1 MKITFHEQ
9 RARIAFLAQDLTKVV
24 TDDAT
29 MKVLHEIRSSIEGQ
43 LSQIPNPSTASLIEA
58 IFGKNPPGP
67 GIEIDLEPGQWRI
80 CKDSLLAAQLLR
92 SVVMTIS
99 VALERDA
106 SA

>member
-1 MKITFHEQ
+1 
-9 RARIAFLAQDLTKVV
+9 
-24 TDDAT
+24 
-29 MKVLHEIRSSIEGQ
+29 MKVLTEIQRSIREQ
-43 LSQIPNPSTASLIEA
+43 LSRVPKQTTASLIEA

-80 CKDSLLAAQLLR
+80 CKDSLLAAQLFR
-92 SVVMTIS
+92 SVVMTFS